1 MADLSQFMGPL
12 GGLLAGT
19 WGAGAVMGYGF
30 AHKTIGKRVSELRAD
45 MDKAEAKCREDI
57 RDITNRLREIEDRSF
72 WGIQRQN
79 AQQHASTVHLIRDG
93 TITPPLEEES

>member
-1 MADLSQFMGPL
+1 MADVSQFLGPL

-30 AHKTIGKRVSELRAD
+30 AHRTIGKRVSELKKD

-72 WGIQRQN
+72 WGVQRQKV
-79 AQQHASTVHLIRDG
+79 QQHESAVHLIDRG
-93 TITPPLEEES
+93 VITPVGDDT

>member
-30 AHKTIGKRVSELRAD
+30 AHKTLSKRISELKDDLRAD
-45 MDKAEAKCREDI
+45 KADCDRKIADL
-57 RDITNRLREIEDRSF
+57 TTRLREIEDRSF
-72 WGIQRQN
+72 WGVQRQN